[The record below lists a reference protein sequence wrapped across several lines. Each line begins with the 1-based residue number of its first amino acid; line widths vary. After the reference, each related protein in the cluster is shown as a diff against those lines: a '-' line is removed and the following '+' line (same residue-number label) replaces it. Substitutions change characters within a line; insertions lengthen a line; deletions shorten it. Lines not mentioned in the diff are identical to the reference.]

1 MRKNV
6 IPKNFLQKGMT
17 LADRRYR
24 VDELLGDNG
33 MTVTYKGYDT
43 FRKKVVVIR
52 ELFPQI
58 IMQRD
63 VDHDHR
69 VECKKMSDEELFQT
83 MKEHMVQKAKKL
95 IRLYPVE
102 GIANILTY
110 LEERETVYVVEEYI
124 EGQTLEEHLW
134 KRHSAKFLP
143 EDLMQY
149 LAPVMDVLTKLHA
162 NGIFHGAVYPEN
174 IRLTKDRK
182 PVLIGCAMPMEDV
195 ASPQLSGIAVR
206 KDAYAPV
213 ELFVP
218 EASRGPQT
226 DIFEVGAVLY
236 RYTTGEALPVYYDRV
251 NEETSATAPTEMM
264 TRVMQFQS
272 EAIMKGVAVYDFD
285 RYATMQEFK
294 KALCPDDVNYEELN
308 SDMNIARKVSKKEF
322 KRDYEKKVKRKYFLF
337 VAGIAFLG
345 ILIIGPGLMQVGKD
359 LMIDSF
365 YKRFLKKEVAGQF
378 EMLVE
383 LSDWQKDLY
392 TNNYTNEDEGLTDE
406 EKSAQAQTKYYDF
419 QLGKYVTHE
428 KFDTSTEY
436 YEYMKIDYWEDEI
449 WVSYVTELGN
459 TQMVIDMVP
468 VAEDTYK
475 ITTAQ
480 IGTKGQSK
488 QNEVYINYKKQ
499 K

>member
-1 MRKNV
+1 
-6 IPKNFLQKGMT
+6 
-17 LADRRYR
+17 
-24 VDELLGDNG
+24 
-33 MTVTYKGYDT
+33 
-43 FRKKVVVIR
+43 
-52 ELFPQI
+52 
-58 IMQRD
+58 
-63 VDHDHR
+63 
-69 VECKKMSDEELFQT
+69 
-83 MKEHMVQKAKKL
+83 
-95 IRLYPVE
+95 
-102 GIANILTY
+102 
-110 LEERETVYVVEEYI
+110 
-124 EGQTLEEHLW
+124 
-134 KRHSAKFLP
+134 
-143 EDLMQY
+143 
-149 LAPVMDVLTKLHA
+149 
-162 NGIFHGAVYPEN
+162 
-174 IRLTKDRK
+174 
-182 PVLIGCAMPMEDV
+182 
-195 ASPQLSGIAVR
+195 
-206 KDAYAPV
+206 
-213 ELFVP
+213 
-218 EASRGPQT
+218 
-226 DIFEVGAVLY
+226 
-236 RYTTGEALPVYYDRV
+236 
-251 NEETSATAPTEMM
+251 
-264 TRVMQFQS
+264 
-272 EAIMKGVAVYDFD
+272 
-285 RYATMQEFK
+285 MQEFK